1 MKSAAISV
9 ALFCACGAFAGG
21 SRQFP
26 LGEVELTGSVF
37 LERRDVDEKYLLEV
51 VDADRLPEGEGNDH
65 QDYGAG
71 IGAKRGETDYA
82 SDAWKD
88 CVAWASKEAARLG
101 LELSLHNSPGYSACG
116 GPWIRPRSR

>member
-71 IGAKRGETDYA
+71 IDQE
-82 SDAWKD
+82 
-88 CVAWASKEAARLG
+88 
-101 LELSLHNSPGYSACG
+101 
-116 GPWIRPRSR
+116 GPQGQDKNALLVLRHAHRRFY